1 MRARAGRAVLV
12 ATLVAWL
19 SPSARATEVGWSGA
33 VRLGVGGA
41 LTGPRAGAGG
51 IDLGFRFDVL
61 IRRGDVEEFW
71 GTGPFFDARTLAF
84 VRHDV
89 LAGVTVA
96 TPIWWRLF
104 CASARTG
111 VGYRWASDADL
122 GAVLATTI
130 AVGVRL
136 PIKAHQDVVLG
147 IYADGRVLLARNG
160 AAELTTG
167 LEIDPVGLV
176 AALFEKT
183 HWEPPSH

>member
-1 MRARAGRAVLV
+1 MRAPAML
-12 ATLVAWL
+12 LL
-19 SPSARATEVGWSGA
+19 STIALCPSLARATQVGWSGA

-51 IDLGFRFDVL
+51 VDLAFRFDVI

-71 GTGPFFDARTLAF
+71 GTGPYIDARTLAF

-89 LAGVTVA
+89 LGGVAVA
-96 TPIWWRLF
+96 TPTWWRLF
-104 CASARTG
+104 GATARAG
-111 VGYRWASDADL
+111 VGYRWASDGDL

-136 PIKAHQDVVLG
+136 PIKAHEDVVLG
-147 IYADGRVLLARNG
+147 IYADGRVLLERNG

-167 LEIDPVGLV
+167 IEVDPVGLV